1 MPEYHQT
8 ILNMATIVVLGAGIA
23 GHTAAAFIRKKLSK
37 KHQVIVV
44 TPNAYYQWIPSNI
57 WVGVGRMTVDQVR
70 FKLEPLYKR
79 WGVDYRQA
87 RALSIHPEGETASAK
102 PFVTIEYTDE
112 NNRGK
117 LEKVAYDYLV
127 NATGPKLNFDATEG
141 IGPGKN
147 TVSVCSYD
155 HAAHAWTKLQEAFLK
170 MERGEKQKF
179 VIGVGHPM
187 ATCQGAAFEY
197 ILNVAFE
204 IRKRKLENMAEITWI
219 TNEYELGDFGMGG
232 AHIKRGGYITSTKV
246 FAESFLREN
255 NIKWIKR
262 AGVLKVEPGLIHYE
276 TLDGEKKSQEFDFSM
291 LIPSFAGV
299 GIKAY
304 DQQGSDISSKL
315 FAPNGLMK
323 VDADYTPKP
332 FEDWSVNDW
341 PSTYRSPAYPN
352 IFAPGIAF
360 APPHSIS
367 KPMTSKSGLSIFP
380 TPPRTGMPS
389 GVMGKITALNIIN
402 LVNKGEHELKHR
414 ASMGKMGAACIV
426 SAGYGMTSGAA
437 ATMTVF
443 PIVPDFNTYPEYG
456 RSIRYTMGEAG
467 LAGHWMK
474 WFMHYMFLHKAKGYP
489 FWWLLPE

>member
-1 MPEYHQT
+1 
-8 ILNMATIVVLGAGIA
+8 MATIVVLGAGIS

-44 TPNAYYQWIPSNI
+44 SPSAYYQWIPSNI
-57 WVGVGRMTVDQVR
+57 WVGVGKMKVDQVR
-70 FKLEPLYKR
+70 FKLAPLYKR
-79 WGVDYRQA
+79 WGIDFKQA
-87 RALSIHPEGETASAK
+87 KAMSIHPEGGKTSEK
-102 PFVTIEYTDE
+102 PFVTIEYTTEDH
-112 NNRGK
+112 RG
-117 LEKVAYDYLV
+117 EQESVAYDFLV
-127 NATGPKLNFDATEG
+127 NATGPKLNFEATEG

-155 HAAHAWTKLQEAFLK
+155 HAAHAWTKLQESFQK
-170 MERGEKQKF
+170 MEKGETQKF
-179 VIGVGHPM
+179 VIGTGHPM

-197 ILNVAFE
+197 ILNVAYE
-204 IRKRKLENMAEITWI
+204 IRKRKLQNKAEITWI

-246 FAESFLREN
+246 FAESFLSEN
-255 NIKWIKR
+255 NINWVKR
-262 AGVLKVEPGLIHYE
+262 AGVVKVEPGLIHYE
-276 TLDGEKKSQEFDFSM
+276 NLDGEAKTLPFDFSM
-291 LIPSFAGV
+291 LIPSFAGA

-304 DQQGSDISSKL
+304 DKNGDDISPNL

-323 VDADYTPKP
+323 VDADYSSKP
-332 FEDWSVNDW
+332 FEEWSVNDW
-341 PSTYRSPAYPN
+341 PSTYRNPLYPN

-367 KPMTSKSGLSIFP
+367 KPMKSKTGMAIFP

-389 GVMGKITALNIIN
+389 GVMGKITALNIVN
-402 LVNKGEHELKHR
+402 LINKGEHELKHR
-414 ASMGKMGAACIV
+414 ASMGRMGAACII
-426 SAGYGMTSGAA
+426 SAGFGMTKGAA

-443 PIVPDFNTYPEYG
+443 PIVPDFVKYPDYG
-456 RSIRYTMGEAG
+456 RSIGYTVGEAG